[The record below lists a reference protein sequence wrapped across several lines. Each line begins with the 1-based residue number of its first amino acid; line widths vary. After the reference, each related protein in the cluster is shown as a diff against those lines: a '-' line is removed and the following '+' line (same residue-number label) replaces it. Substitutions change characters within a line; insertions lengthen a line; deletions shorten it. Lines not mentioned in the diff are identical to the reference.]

1 MTTTNEHLD
10 QILRRL
16 PPRYEASEA
25 ILSASAAQ
33 LALVLNNARDGFRA
47 TGFFEA
53 AEAQWLTLH
62 ATGYGLV
69 RATGET
75 DASLRGRL
83 RNVGD
88 SLTRPALL
96 AAVDALLVARGT
108 AVAAIMI
115 EWFARDTVL
124 DTLTFPYP
132 FIISRSYLVTRTNS
146 FIIIV
151 PDFGDL
157 TDPVYSSILNEVER
171 LRAGGVRWSLVV
183 DGAP

>member
-1 MTTTNEHLD
+1 MTTQDQLA

-25 ILSASAAQ
+25 LLSGSAAQ
-33 LALVLNNARDGFRA
+33 LSLANSVSEDLQA
-47 TGFFEA
+47 TGFFEG

-62 ATGYGLV
+62 ASGYGLV
-69 RATGET
+69 RATAEP
-75 DASLRGRL
+75 DPALRGRL

-88 SLTRPALL
+88 SITRPAIL

-108 AVAAIMI
+108 AVPAIMI
-115 EWFARDTVL
+115 EWFHRDTVL
-124 DTLTFPYP
+124 DTLVLP
-132 FIISRSYLVTRTNS
+132 FSFIVGRSYLVTRKNS
-146 FIIIV
+146 FIIVV

-157 TDPVYSSILNEVER
+157 TDPVYATILNEVNR
-171 LRAGGVRWSLVV
+171 LRAAGVRWSLVV